1 MEFFIEKW
9 ITESGFVPLPFNG
22 EQQCRSIMRTSPRR
36 PLILKRRKLTLPQ
49 KDESSTSARDEK
61 RGRDERTPKQEHS
74 QEDEHNR
81 QPRDKRDCS
90 LQKFPAGIKI
100 IDHPTMPNTQVVAI
114 PTNADIQ
121 SIIEALTAKGKECGN
136 KGPNKFILI
145 SSGGT
150 SRSAGPAPSQHLPSE
165 KKASAAIKAAGGQE
179 RDKNV
184 TQTVGLAG
192 LRGLLVSM
200 QSYDQGKA
208 VDVVY
213 LDFSKA
219 FDIVSHSILLEKLAA
234 HGLDMCR
241 VHWVKNW
248 LDGWAQRVVVN
259 GVKSSWWLVTSGVP
273 QDSVL
278 GPILLNI
285 CVSDLDEGISSGETT
300 GSVLDNSLTNI
311 QWLGKMR
318 SDGLNPSS
326 VKQDTEKENQMPL
339 QERIKSE
346 EAAAIPAA
354 AASSSWQNSVSER
367 PPYSYMAMIQ
377 FAINS
382 TEKKRMTLKDI
393 YTWIEDHFPYFK
405 HIAKPGWKNSIRH
418 NLSLHDMFVRETS
431 ANGKISFWTIHPDA
445 NRCLTLDQVFKQQKS
460 RLPDPLKNIGSK
472 TEPQNSRRKMK
483 PLLPRVNSY
492 LVPIQFPL
500 SQPLVLQPS
509 MKVPLSMAQGASL
522 SSSETLQSNKRVR
535 IAPKLSLSTEESPSL
550 PTAAIKEESQCDE
563 GLFSPTR
570 SLEENSSQPGEEL
583 ASFPEDVCIKEEAHS
598 QMDDWLSPFASSI
611 TVKEEPGLFLPDSS
625 TKEKKQ
631 FTTLKSPPK
640 AVSDSLVIKR
650 RERQEMGRSRRKQHL
665 ALPCSEEPV
674 LVLPES
680 NSFDPFRLGADRPFP
695 VENQPLENISQ
706 LNCSQGEE
714 GAFKTPVKEMFTK
727 LPVSST
733 PSKVSATTTPSLEGL
748 DTWKSASLAKGSHEL
763 DFSPVK
769 TLQLPFTPLQDNQDL
784 LAFNC
789 TPLKNPLFDSPQEL
803 LNTESSDMVHA
814 SLISSPALVREPAK
828 QSSVE
833 LAASGFTE
841 NRSFMEGLILDT
853 MNDSLSKILLD
864 ISFPGLEDE
873 NLGTD
878 ISWSQLIP
886 ELK

>member
-1 MEFFIEKW
+1 
-9 ITESGFVPLPFNG
+9 
-22 EQQCRSIMRTSPRR
+22 MRTSPRR

-49 KDESSTSARDEK
+49 TDESSTSARDEN
-61 RGRDERTPKQEHS
+61 RGQDEKTPKQEHS
-74 QEDEHNR
+74 QEDQHNR
-81 QPRDKRDCS
+81 QPRDKRDS
-90 LQKFPAGIKI
+90 GLQKFPAGIKI

-136 KGPNKFILI
+136 NGPNKFILI

-165 KKASAAIKAAGGQE
+165 KKASAAVKAADGAE
-179 RDKNV
+179 REKNV
-184 TQTVGLAG
+184 TQTPGLAG
-192 LRGLLVSM
+192 GTALW
-200 QSYDQGKA
+200 
-208 VDVVY
+208 
-213 LDFSKA
+213 
-219 FDIVSHSILLEKLAA
+219 H
-234 HGLDMCR
+234 
-241 VHWVKNW
+241 
-248 LDGWAQRVVVN
+248 
-259 GVKSSWWLVTSGVP
+259 SGV
-273 QDSVL
+273 DSA
-278 GPILLNI
+278 GGQEQESN
-285 CVSDLDEGISSGETT
+285 SSGETMS
-300 GSVLDNSLTNI
+300 SVLDNSLTNI

-339 QERIKSE
+339 QERIKTEE
-346 EAAAIPAA
+346 EAAAAIPTA
-354 AASSSWQNSVSER
+354 AASSSWQDSVSER

-405 HIAKPGWKNSIRH
+405 HVAKPGWKNSIRH

-445 NRCLTLDQVFKQQKS
+445 NRCLTLDQVFKPLELGSPTSPECSESQQKN
-460 RLPDPLKNIGSK
+460 RLPDTLKNVGSK

-522 SSSETLQSNKRVR
+522 NSSETLQSNKRVR
-535 IAPKLSLSTEESPSL
+535 IAPKMSLSTEESPSL
-550 PTAAIKEESQCDE
+550 PTAAVKEEGQCDE
-563 GLFSPTR
+563 GLFSPAH
-570 SLEENSSQPGEEL
+570 SLKENSSQPGEEL
-583 ASFPEDVCIKEEAHS
+583 ASFPEGVCIKEEEGC
-598 QMDDWLSPFASSI
+598 QLDDWLSPFASTI
-611 TVKEEPGLFLPDSS
+611 TVKEEPGSFLPDSS

-631 FTTLKSPPK
+631 FTTLKSPPR

-650 RERQEMGRSRRKQHL
+650 RERREMGRSRRKQRL

-680 NSFDPFRLGADRPFP
+680 NSFDPFRLAADCPFP
-695 VENQPLENISQ
+695 LESQPLEQVSQ
-706 LNCSQGEE
+706 LSCSQGEE
-714 GAFKTPVKEMFTK
+714 GAFKTPVKEIFSK

-748 DTWKSASLAKGSHEL
+748 DLWKSASLAKGSHEL

-784 LAFNC
+784 LSFNS
-789 TPLKNPLFDSPQEL
+789 TPLKNPLFDSPREF
-803 LNTESSDMVHA
+803 LNTESSDLAHA
-814 SLISSPALVREPAK
+814 PLTSSPALVRESAK
-828 QSSVE
+828 QLSAE
-833 LAASGFTE
+833 LTASGFTE
-841 NRSFMEGLILDT
+841 NRSLMEGLILDT

>member
-1 MEFFIEKW
+1 
-9 ITESGFVPLPFNG
+9 
-22 EQQCRSIMRTSPRR
+22 MRTSPRR

-49 KDESSTSARDEK
+49 NDESSTAAREENRGQDEK
-61 RGRDERTPKQEHS
+61 APKQEHR
-74 QEDEHNR
+74 QEDQHNR
-81 QPRDKRDCS
+81 QSRDKRDCG

-136 KGPNKFILI
+136 NGPNKFILI

-165 KKASAAIKAAGGQE
+165 KKASAAIKAADSQE
-179 RDKNV
+179 REKNV
-184 TQTVGLAG
+184 AQTPGLAG
-192 LRGLLVSM
+192 NTALWHSGA
-200 QSYDQGKA
+200 DP
-208 VDVVY
+208 VVGQEQET
-213 LDFSKA
+213 K
-219 FDIVSHSILLEKLAA
+219 
-234 HGLDMCR
+234 
-241 VHWVKNW
+241 
-248 LDGWAQRVVVN
+248 
-259 GVKSSWWLVTSGVP
+259 
-273 QDSVL
+273 
-278 GPILLNI
+278 
-285 CVSDLDEGISSGETT
+285 SSGETMS
-300 GSVLDNSLTNI
+300 SVLDNSLTNI

-326 VKQDTEKENQMPL
+326 VKEDTEKENQVPL
-339 QERIKSE
+339 QERVKTEE
-346 EAAAIPAA
+346 EAAAAV
-354 AASSSWQNSVSER
+354 SSSWQDSVSER

-405 HIAKPGWKNSIRH
+405 HVAKPGWKNSIRH

-460 RLPDPLKNIGSK
+460 RLPDPLKSMGSK

-509 MKVPLSMAQGASL
+509 MKIPLSMAQGTSL
-522 SSSETLQSNKRVR
+522 NSSETLQSNKRVR
-535 IAPKLSLSTEESPSL
+535 IATKMSLSAEESPCLS
-550 PTAAIKEESQCDE
+550 TAPVKEEGQCDE
-563 GLFSPTR
+563 GFFPPTH
-570 SLEENSSQPGEEL
+570 SVQENSSQPGEEL
-583 ASFPEDVCIKEEAHS
+583 SSFPEGACIKEEESS
-598 QMDDWLSPFASSI
+598 QLDHWLSPFSSTV
-611 TVKEEPGLFLPDSS
+611 TVKEEPSLFLPDSS
-625 TKEKKQ
+625 PKERKQ
-631 FTTLKSPPK
+631 FTTLKSPSK
-640 AVSDSLVIKR
+640 AVPDSLVIKR
-650 RERQEMGRSRRKQHL
+650 RERREVGRSRRKQRL

-680 NSFDPFRLGADRPFP
+680 SSFDPFRLGADRPFP
-695 VENQPLENISQ
+695 QENQSLENLSQ
-706 LNCSQGEE
+706 LSCSRGEE
-714 GAFKTPVKEMFTK
+714 GAFKTPVKDIFSK
-727 LPVSST
+727 LPISST
-733 PSKVSATTTPSLEGL
+733 PSKVSATTTPSLEVL
-748 DTWKSASLAKGSHEL
+748 DPWKSASLAKGNHEL

-784 LAFNC
+784 LGFNS
-789 TPLKNPLFDSPQEL
+789 TPLKNPLFDSPREL
-803 LNTESSDMVHA
+803 LNTESSDMVPVP
-814 SLISSPALVREPAK
+814 LTSSPAFIRDTSR
-828 QSSVE
+828 QSSIE
-833 LAASGFTE
+833 LTASGFTE

>member
-1 MEFFIEKW
+1 
-9 ITESGFVPLPFNG
+9 
-22 EQQCRSIMRTSPRR
+22 MRTSPRR
-36 PLILKRRKLTLPQ
+36 PLILKRRKLTLSQ
-49 KDESSTSARDEK
+49 KDESSTSARDEN
-61 RGRDERTPKQEHS
+61 GIQDEKAPKQEHS
-74 QEDEHNR
+74 QEDQHNR
-81 QPRDKRDCS
+81 QPRDKRDCG

-136 KGPNKFILI
+136 NGPNKFILI

-150 SRSAGPAPSQHLPSE
+150 SRSTGPAPSQHLPSE
-165 KKASAAIKAAGGQE
+165 KKASAAIKAPDGQE
-179 RDKNV
+179 REKNV
-184 TQTVGLAG
+184 TQTPGLAG
-192 LRGLLVSM
+192 RTALW
-200 QSYDQGKA
+200 
-208 VDVVY
+208 
-213 LDFSKA
+213 
-219 FDIVSHSILLEKLAA
+219 H
-234 HGLDMCR
+234 
-241 VHWVKNW
+241 
-248 LDGWAQRVVVN
+248 
-259 GVKSSWWLVTSGVP
+259 SGV
-273 QDSVL
+273 DSATM
-278 GPILLNI
+278 
-285 CVSDLDEGISSGETT
+285 S
-300 GSVLDNSLTNI
+300 SVLDNSLTNI

-339 QERIKSE
+339 QERIKVKA
-346 EAAAIPAA
+346 AAAIPTV
-354 AASSSWQNSVSER
+354 AASSSWQDSVSER

-405 HIAKPGWKNSIRH
+405 HVAKPGWKNSIRH

-431 ANGKISFWTIHPDA
+431 ANGKVSFWTIHPDA
-445 NRCLTLDQVFKQQKS
+445 NRCLTLDQVFKPLDLGSPTSPECSESQQKS

-509 MKVPLSMAQGASL
+509 MKVPLPMAQGASL
-522 SSSETLQSNKRVR
+522 NSSETLQSNKRVR
-535 IAPKLSLSTEESPSL
+535 IAPKMSLSTEESPSL
-550 PTAAIKEESQCDE
+550 PTAAVKEEGQCDE
-563 GLFSPTR
+563 GLFSPTH
-570 SLEENSSQPGEEL
+570 SLKENSSQPGEEL
-583 ASFPEDVCIKEEAHS
+583 TSFPEGVCIKEEEGS
-598 QMDDWLSPFASSI
+598 QLDDWLSPFASTI

-625 TKEKKQ
+625 TKERKQ

-650 RERQEMGRSRRKQHL
+650 RERREMGRSRRKQHL
-665 ALPCSEEPV
+665 ALPCSEPV

-695 VENQPLENISQ
+695 VENQPLENVSQ
-706 LNCSQGEE
+706 LSCSQGEE
-714 GAFKTPVKEMFTK
+714 GAFKTPVKEMFSK

-748 DTWKSASLAKGSHEL
+748 DPWKSASLAKGSHEL

-769 TLQLPFTPLQDNQDL
+769 TLQLPFTPFQDNQDL
-784 LAFNC
+784 LGFNS
-789 TPLKNPLFDSPQEL
+789 TPLKNPLFDSPREL
-803 LNTESSDMVHA
+803 LNTESSDMIHA
-814 SLISSPALVREPAK
+814 PLTSSPAFIRECAK

-833 LAASGFTE
+833 LTASGFTE
-841 NRSFMEGLILDT
+841 NRSLMEGLILDT

>member
-1 MEFFIEKW
+1 
-9 ITESGFVPLPFNG
+9 
-22 EQQCRSIMRTSPRR
+22 MRTSPRR

-49 KDESSTSARDEK
+49 NDESSTSARDEN
-61 RGRDERTPKQEHS
+61 RGQDEKAPKQEHR
-74 QEDEHNR
+74 QEDQHNR
-81 QPRDKRDCS
+81 QPRDKRDS
-90 LQKFPAGIKI
+90 GLQKFPAGIKI

-136 KGPNKFILI
+136 NGPNKFILI

-150 SRSAGPAPSQHLPSE
+150 SRSAGPAPLQNLPSE
-165 KKASAAIKAAGGQE
+165 KKANAAIKAAVSQE
-179 RDKNV
+179 REKSV
-184 TQTVGLAG
+184 AQTPGLAG
-192 LRGLLVSM
+192 STALWHSGI
-200 QSYDQGKA
+200 DP
-208 VDVVY
+208 VVGQ
-213 LDFSKA
+213 
-219 FDIVSHSILLEKLAA
+219 EQET
-234 HGLDMCR
+234 
-241 VHWVKNW
+241 N
-248 LDGWAQRVVVN
+248 
-259 GVKSSWWLVTSGVP
+259 
-273 QDSVL
+273 
-278 GPILLNI
+278 
-285 CVSDLDEGISSGETT
+285 SSGETMS
-300 GSVLDNSLTNI
+300 SVLDNSLTNI

-318 SDGLNPSS
+318 SYGLNPSS
-326 VKQDTEKENQMPL
+326 VKEDTEKENQMPL
-339 QERIKSE
+339 QERVKTEE
-346 EAAAIPAA
+346 EAAAAAIPTAA
-354 AASSSWQNSVSER
+354 ESSSWQDSVSER

-405 HIAKPGWKNSIRH
+405 HVAKPGWKNSIRH

-460 RLPDPLKNIGSK
+460 RLPDPLKNVGSK

-522 SSSETLQSNKRVR
+522 NSTETLQSNKRVC
-535 IAPKLSLSTEESPSL
+535 IAPKMSLSAEESPSL
-550 PTAAIKEESQCDE
+550 PTAAVKEEGQCDE
-563 GLFSPTR
+563 GLFSP
-570 SLEENSSQPGEEL
+570 SHSIQENISQPGEEL
-583 ASFPEDVCIKEEAHS
+583 SSFPEGACVKEEEGS
-598 QMDDWLSPFASSI
+598 QLDPWLSPFASTV

-625 TKEKKQ
+625 TKERKQ
-631 FTTLKSPPK
+631 FTTLKSPSK

-650 RERQEMGRSRRKQHL
+650 RERREVGRSRRKQRL

-680 NSFDPFRLGADRPFP
+680 SSSDHPFP
-695 VENQPLENISQ
+695 QENQPLENISQ
-706 LNCSQGEE
+706 LSCSQGEE
-714 GAFKTPVKEMFTK
+714 GAFKTPVKDIFSK

-733 PSKVSATTTPSLEGL
+733 PSKVSATTTPSLEVL
-748 DTWKSASLAKGSHEL
+748 DPWKSASLAKGSHEL

-784 LAFNC
+784 LGFNS
-789 TPLKNPLFDSPQEL
+789 TPLKNPLFDSPREL
-803 LNTESSDMVHA
+803 LNIESSDMV
-814 SLISSPALVREPAK
+814 LVPLTSSPAFIRDTSK

-833 LAASGFTE
+833 LTASGFTE
-841 NRSFMEGLILDT
+841 NRSLMEGLILDT

>member
-1 MEFFIEKW
+1 
-9 ITESGFVPLPFNG
+9 
-22 EQQCRSIMRTSPRR
+22 MRTSPRR

-49 KDESSTSARDEK
+49 KDESSTSARDEN
-61 RGRDERTPKQEHS
+61 RGQDEKTPKQEHS
-74 QEDEHNR
+74 QEDQHNR
-81 QPRDKRDCS
+81 QPRDKRDCG

-136 KGPNKFILI
+136 NGPNKFILI
-145 SSGGT
+145 SGGGT
-150 SRSAGPAPSQHLPSE
+150 SRSAGPAPSQHLPPE
-165 KKASAAIKAAGGQE
+165 KKASAAVKAADGQE
-179 RDKNV
+179 REKNV
-184 TQTVGLAG
+184 TQTPGLAG
-192 LRGLLVSM
+192 RTVLW
-200 QSYDQGKA
+200 
-208 VDVVY
+208 
-213 LDFSKA
+213 
-219 FDIVSHSILLEKLAA
+219 HS
-234 HGLDMCR
+234 R
-241 VHWVKNW
+241 V
-248 LDGWAQRVVVN
+248 
-259 GVKSSWWLVTSGVP
+259 
-273 QDSVL
+273 DSVV
-278 GPILLNI
+278 GQEQESN
-285 CVSDLDEGISSGETT
+285 SSGETMS
-300 GSVLDNSLTNI
+300 SVLDNSLTNI

-339 QERIKSE
+339 QERIKVTA
-346 EAAAIPAA
+346 AAAIASA
-354 AASSSWQNSVSER
+354 AASSSWQDSVSER

-405 HIAKPGWKNSIRH
+405 HVAKPGWKNSIRH

-445 NRCLTLDQVFKQQKS
+445 NRCLTLDQVFKPLDLGSPTSPECSESQQKS
-460 RLPDPLKNIGSK
+460 RLPDTLKNMGSK

-522 SSSETLQSNKRVR
+522 NSSETLQSNKRVR
-535 IAPKLSLSTEESPSL
+535 IAPKMSLSTEESPSV
-550 PTAAIKEESQCDE
+550 PTAAVKEEGQCDE
-563 GLFSPTR
+563 GLFSPAH
-570 SLEENSSQPGEEL
+570 SLKENSSQPGEEL
-583 ASFPEDVCIKEEAHS
+583 ASFPEGVCIKEEEGS
-598 QMDDWLSPFASSI
+598 QLDDWLSPFASTI

-650 RERQEMGRSRRKQHL
+650 RERREMGRSRRKQRL

-680 NSFDPFRLGADRPFP
+680 SSFDPFRLEADRPFP
-695 VENQPLENISQ
+695 LESQPLENVSQ
-706 LNCSQGEE
+706 LSCSQGEE
-714 GAFKTPVKEMFTK
+714 GAFKTPVKEMFSK

-733 PSKVSATTTPSLEGL
+733 PSKISATTAPSLEGL
-748 DTWKSASLAKGSHEL
+748 DLWKSTSLARGSHEL

-769 TLQLPFTPLQDNQDL
+769 TLQLPFTPLQDNQDFL
-784 LAFNC
+784 GFNS
-789 TPLKNPLFDSPQEL
+789 TPLKNPLFDSPREL
-803 LNTESSDMVHA
+803 LNTESSDVVHA
-814 SLISSPALVREPAK
+814 PLTSSPALRESAK

-833 LAASGFTE
+833 LTASGFTE
-841 NRSFMEGLILDT
+841 NRSLMEGLILDT

-873 NLGTD
+873 NIGTD

>member
-1 MEFFIEKW
+1 
-9 ITESGFVPLPFNG
+9 
-22 EQQCRSIMRTSPRR
+22 MRTSPRR

-49 KDESSTSARDEK
+49 NDESSTSARDEN
-61 RGRDERTPKQEHS
+61 RGQDEKAPKQEHRR
-74 QEDEHNR
+74 EDQHDR
-81 QPRDKRDCS
+81 QPRDKRDCG

-136 KGPNKFILI
+136 NGPNKFILI

-150 SRSAGPAPSQHLPSE
+150 SRPAGSAPSQHLPSE
-165 KKASAAIKAAGGQE
+165 KKASAAIKAAVSQE
-179 RDKNV
+179 REKNV
-184 TQTVGLAG
+184 AQTSGLAG
-192 LRGLLVSM
+192 RTALWHSGIDPVVG
-200 QSYDQGKA
+200 QDQ
-208 VDVVY
+208 
-213 LDFSKA
+213 
-219 FDIVSHSILLEKLAA
+219 ET
-234 HGLDMCR
+234 
-241 VHWVKNW
+241 N
-248 LDGWAQRVVVN
+248 
-259 GVKSSWWLVTSGVP
+259 
-273 QDSVL
+273 
-278 GPILLNI
+278 
-285 CVSDLDEGISSGETT
+285 SSGETMS
-300 GSVLDNSLTNI
+300 SVLDNSLTNI

-339 QERIKSE
+339 QERVKVKE
-346 EAAAIPAA
+346 AAAAIPTAA
-354 AASSSWQNSVSER
+354 ESSSWQDSVSER

-405 HIAKPGWKNSIRH
+405 HVAKPGWKNSIRH

-445 NRCLTLDQVFKQQKS
+445 NRCLTLDQVFKPLDLGSPTSPEYSESQQKN
-460 RLPDPLKNIGSK
+460 RLPDPLKNMGSK

-522 SSSETLQSNKRVR
+522 NSSETLQSNKRVC
-535 IAPKLSLSTEESPSL
+535 IAPKMSLPAEESPSL
-550 PTAAIKEESQCDE
+550 PMAAVKEEGQCTE
-563 GLFSPTR
+563 GLFSPAH
-570 SLEENSSQPGEEL
+570 SVQENSSQPGEEL
-583 ASFPEDVCIKEEAHS
+583 SSFPEGACIKEEESS
-598 QMDDWLSPFASSI
+598 QLDPWLSPFASTV

-625 TKEKKQ
+625 TKERKQ
-631 FTTLKSPPK
+631 FTTLKSPSK

-650 RERQEMGRSRRKQHL
+650 RERREVGRSRRKQRL

-680 NSFDPFRLGADRPFP
+680 SSFDPFRLGADRPFP
-695 VENQPLENISQ
+695 QENQPLENLSQ
-706 LNCSQGEE
+706 LSCSQGEE
-714 GAFKTPVKEMFTK
+714 GAFKTPVKDIFSK

-733 PSKVSATTTPSLEGL
+733 PSKVSATTTPSLEVL
-748 DTWKSASLAKGSHEL
+748 DPWKSASLAKGSHEL

-784 LAFNC
+784 LGFNS

-803 LNTESSDMVHA
+803 LNTESGDMV
-814 SLISSPALVREPAK
+814 LVPLTSSPAFTRDTSK

-833 LAASGFTE
+833 LTASGFTE
-841 NRSFMEGLILDT
+841 NRSLMEGLILDT

>member
-1 MEFFIEKW
+1 
-9 ITESGFVPLPFNG
+9 
-22 EQQCRSIMRTSPRR
+22 MRTSPRR

-49 KDESSTSARDEK
+49 NDESSTSARGENRGQDEK
-61 RGRDERTPKQEHS
+61 APKQEHR
-74 QEDEHNR
+74 QEDQHSR
-81 QPRDKRDCS
+81 QPRDKRDCG

-136 KGPNKFILI
+136 NGPNKFILI

-150 SRSAGPAPSQHLPSE
+150 SRAAGPAPSQHLPPE
-165 KKASAAIKAAGGQE
+165 KKASAATKTAVSQEREKNVAQTPGPAGSTALWHSGVDPVVGQE
-179 RDKNV
+179 QE
-184 TQTVGLAG
+184 T
-192 LRGLLVSM
+192 
-200 QSYDQGKA
+200 
-208 VDVVY
+208 
-213 LDFSKA
+213 
-219 FDIVSHSILLEKLAA
+219 
-234 HGLDMCR
+234 
-241 VHWVKNW
+241 
-248 LDGWAQRVVVN
+248 N
-259 GVKSSWWLVTSGVP
+259 G
-273 QDSVL
+273 
-278 GPILLNI
+278 
-285 CVSDLDEGISSGETT
+285 SGETVS
-300 GSVLDNSLTNI
+300 SVLDNSLTNI

-326 VKQDTEKENQMPL
+326 VKEDTEKENQMPL
-339 QERIKSE
+339 QERVKVTA
-346 EAAAIPAA
+346 AAAIPTAA
-354 AASSSWQNSVSER
+354 ESSSWQDSVSER

-405 HIAKPGWKNSIRH
+405 HVAKPGWKNSIRH

-445 NRCLTLDQVFKQQKS
+445 NRCLTLDQVFKPLDLGSPTSPEYSESQQKS
-460 RLPDPLKNIGSK
+460 RLPDPLKNVGSK

-522 SSSETLQSNKRVR
+522 NSSETLQSNKRVC
-535 IAPKLSLSTEESPSL
+535 IAPKMSLSAEESPSL
-550 PTAAIKEESQCDE
+550 PTAAVKEEGQCDE
-563 GLFSPTR
+563 GLFSPTH
-570 SLEENSSQPGEEL
+570 SVQENSSQPGEEL
-583 ASFPEDVCIKEEAHS
+583 SSFPEGACIKEEEGS
-598 QMDDWLSPFASSI
+598 QLDPWLSPFASAV
-611 TVKEEPGLFLPDSS
+611 TVKEEPSLFLPDSS
-625 TKEKKQ
+625 TKERKQ
-631 FTTLKSPPK
+631 FTSLKSPPK

-650 RERQEMGRSRRKQHL
+650 RDRREVGRSRRKQRL

-680 NSFDPFRLGADRPFP
+680 SGFDPFRLGTDHPFP
-695 VENQPLENISQ
+695 QENQPLENISQ
-706 LNCSQGEE
+706 LSCSQGEE
-714 GAFKTPVKEMFTK
+714 GAFKTPVKDIFSK

-733 PSKVSATTTPSLEGL
+733 PSKVSATTTPSLEVL
-748 DTWKSASLAKGSHEL
+748 DPWKSASLAKGSHEL

-784 LAFNC
+784 LGFNT
-789 TPLKNPLFDSPQEL
+789 TPLKNPLFDSPREL
-803 LNTESSDMVHA
+803 LNTESSDMV
-814 SLISSPALVREPAK
+814 LVPLTSSPAFIRDTSK

-833 LAASGFTE
+833 LTASGFTE
-841 NRSFMEGLILDT
+841 NRSLMEGLILDT

>member
-1 MEFFIEKW
+1 
-9 ITESGFVPLPFNG
+9 
-22 EQQCRSIMRTSPRR
+22 MRTSPRR

-49 KDESSTSARDEK
+49 NDESSTSARDEN
-61 RGRDERTPKQEHS
+61 RGQDEKAPKQEHR
-74 QEDEHNR
+74 QEDQHNR
-81 QPRDKRDCS
+81 QPRDKRECG

-136 KGPNKFILI
+136 NGPNKFILI

-150 SRSAGPAPSQHLPSE
+150 SRSAGPAASQHLPSE
-165 KKASAAIKAAGGQE
+165 KKASAAIKAAVSQE
-179 RDKNV
+179 REKNV
-184 TQTVGLAG
+184 AQTSGLAG
-192 LRGLLVSM
+192 STALWHSR
-200 QSYDQGKA
+200 
-208 VDVVY
+208 VDPVVGQ
-213 LDFSKA
+213 
-219 FDIVSHSILLEKLAA
+219 EQET
-234 HGLDMCR
+234 
-241 VHWVKNW
+241 N
-248 LDGWAQRVVVN
+248 
-259 GVKSSWWLVTSGVP
+259 
-273 QDSVL
+273 
-278 GPILLNI
+278 
-285 CVSDLDEGISSGETT
+285 SSGETT
-300 GSVLDNSLTNI
+300 SSVLDNSLTNI

-326 VKQDTEKENQMPL
+326 VKEDTEKENQMPL
-339 QERIKSE
+339 RERVKTE
-346 EAAAIPAA
+346 EEDAAAIPTAA
-354 AASSSWQNSVSER
+354 ESSSWQDSVSER

-405 HIAKPGWKNSIRH
+405 HVAKPGWKNSIRH

-445 NRCLTLDQVFKQQKS
+445 NRCLTLDQVFKPLDLGSPTSPEYSESQQKN
-460 RLPDPLKNIGSK
+460 RLPDPLKNMGSK

-522 SSSETLQSNKRVR
+522 NSSETLQSNKRVC
-535 IAPKLSLSTEESPSL
+535 IAPKMSLSAEESPCL
-550 PTAAIKEESQCDE
+550 PPAAVKEEGQCDA
-563 GLFSPTR
+563 GLFSPTH
-570 SLEENSSQPGEEL
+570 SIQENSSQPGEEL
-583 ASFPEDVCIKEEAHS
+583 SPFPEGACVKEEEGS
-598 QMDDWLSPFASSI
+598 QLDPWLSPFASTV
-611 TVKEEPGLFLPDSS
+611 TVKEEPSFFLPDSS
-625 TKEKKQ
+625 TKERKQ
-631 FTTLKSPPK
+631 FTTLKSPSK
-640 AVSDSLVIKR
+640 VVSDSLVIKR
-650 RERQEMGRSRRKQHL
+650 RERREVGRSRRKQRL

-680 NSFDPFRLGADRPFP
+680 SGFDPFRLGADHPFP
-695 VENQPLENISQ
+695 QENQPLENISQ
-706 LNCSQGEE
+706 LSCSQGEE
-714 GAFKTPVKEMFTK
+714 GAFKTPIKDIFSK

-733 PSKVSATTTPSLEGL
+733 PSKVSATTAPSLEVL
-748 DTWKSASLAKGSHEL
+748 DPWKSASLAKGSHEL

-769 TLQLPFTPLQDNQDL
+769 TLQLPFTPLHDNQDL
-784 LAFNC
+784 LGFNS
-789 TPLKNPLFDSPQEL
+789 TPLKNPLFESPREL
-803 LNTESSDMVHA
+803 LNTESSDMV
-814 SLISSPALVREPAK
+814 LVPLTSSPAFIRDTPK

-833 LAASGFTE
+833 LTASGFTE
-841 NRSFMEGLILDT
+841 NRSLMEGLILDT

>member
-1 MEFFIEKW
+1 
-9 ITESGFVPLPFNG
+9 
-22 EQQCRSIMRTSPRR
+22 MRTSPRR

-49 KDESSTSARDEK
+49 KNASSTSARDEDS
-61 RGRDERTPKQEHS
+61 GQDEKTPKQEHN
-74 QEDEHNR
+74 QEKQHNS
-81 QPRDKRDCS
+81 QPRDKTDS
-90 LQKFPAGIKI
+90 GLQTFPAGIKI

-136 KGPNKFILI
+136 NGPNKFILI

-150 SRSAGPAPSQHLPSE
+150 SRSAGPTPSQHLPSE
-165 KKASAAIKAAGGQE
+165 KKHNAAAKTADGQE
-179 RDKNV
+179 REKNV
-184 TQTVGLAG
+184 TQTPGLAG
-192 LRGLLVSM
+192 
-200 QSYDQGKA
+200 GKM
-208 VDVVY
+208 
-213 LDFSKA
+213 LW
-219 FDIVSHSILLEKLAA
+219 HSGI
-234 HGLDMCR
+234 
-241 VHWVKNW
+241 
-248 LDGWAQRVVVN
+248 
-259 GVKSSWWLVTSGVP
+259 
-273 QDSVL
+273 DSVA
-278 GPILLNI
+278 GQEQESN
-285 CVSDLDEGISSGETT
+285 SSGETMS
-300 GSVLDNSLTNI
+300 SVLDNSLTNI

-318 SDGLNPSS
+318 SDGLSPCS

-339 QERIKSE
+339 QEAIKTE
-346 EAAAIPAA
+346 EDSAAAAIPTT
-354 AASSSWQNSVSER
+354 AASSSWQDSVSER

-405 HIAKPGWKNSIRH
+405 HVAKPGWKNSIRH

-445 NRCLTLDQVFKQQKS
+445 NRCLTLDQVFKPLDLGSPTSPEHFESQQK
-460 RLPDPLKNIGSK
+460 RDPPDTQKNMGSNSSSK
-472 TEPQNSRRKMK
+472 TEPQNARRKMK
-483 PLLPRVNSY
+483 PLLPRINSY

-522 SSSETLQSNKRVR
+522 SSSETFRSNKRVR
-535 IAPKLSLSTEESPSL
+535 IAPKMSLSAEESSSL
-550 PTAAIKEESQCDE
+550 PTATVKEESQCDE
-563 GLFSPTR
+563 GLFSSTH
-570 SLEENSSQPGEEL
+570 SLKESSSQPGEES
-583 ASFPEDVCIKEEAHS
+583 ASFAENVCIKEEESS
-598 QMDDWLSPFASSI
+598 QLDDWLTPFAS
-611 TVKEEPGLFLPDSS
+611 TLMVKEEPGLFLPVTS

-631 FTTLKSPPK
+631 FTILKSPPK
-640 AVSDSLVIKR
+640 GVSDTLVIKKRER
-650 RERQEMGRSRRKQHL
+650 REIGRSRRKQRL

-680 NSFDPFRLGADRPFP
+680 NGFDPFRLGAERPFLQ
-695 VENQPLENISQ
+695 EGQPLENVSQ

-714 GAFKTPVKEMFTK
+714 GPFKTPVKEMFSK

-733 PSKVSATTTPSLEGL
+733 PSKVSATTSPPLGGL
-748 DTWKSASLAKGSHEL
+748 DPWKSAPLAKGSHEL
-763 DFSPVK
+763 DFSPVR
-769 TLQLPFTPLQDNQDL
+769 TLQLPFTPLRENQDL
-784 LAFNC
+784 LSFNS
-789 TPLKNPLFDSPQEL
+789 TPLKNPLFESPREL
-803 LNTESSDMVHA
+803 LNTESSDMVHVP
-814 SLISSPALVREPAK
+814 LTSSPAFIHESTK

-833 LAASGFTE
+833 LPASGFTE
-841 NRSFMEGLILDT
+841 NRSLMEGLILDT

-864 ISFPGLEDE
+864 ISFPGHEDE

>member
-1 MEFFIEKW
+1 
-9 ITESGFVPLPFNG
+9 
-22 EQQCRSIMRTSPRR
+22 MRTSPRR

-49 KDESSTSARDEK
+49 KDESSTSARDEN
-61 RGRDERTPKQEHS
+61 RGQDEKTPKQGHS
-74 QEDEHNR
+74 QEDQHNR
-81 QPRDKRDCS
+81 QPRDKRDCG

-121 SIIEALTAKGKECGN
+121 SIIEALTAKGKECGDN
-136 KGPNKFILI
+136 GPNKFILI

-150 SRSAGPAPSQHLPSE
+150 SRSAGPAPSQHLPPE
-165 KKASAAIKAAGGQE
+165 KKASTAAKAADGQE
-179 RDKNV
+179 REKNV
-184 TQTVGLAG
+184 TQTPGLAG
-192 LRGLLVSM
+192 RTVLW
-200 QSYDQGKA
+200 
-208 VDVVY
+208 
-213 LDFSKA
+213 
-219 FDIVSHSILLEKLAA
+219 HSGI
-234 HGLDMCR
+234 
-241 VHWVKNW
+241 
-248 LDGWAQRVVVN
+248 
-259 GVKSSWWLVTSGVP
+259 
-273 QDSVL
+273 DSL
-278 GPILLNI
+278 TM
-285 CVSDLDEGISSGETT
+285 S
-300 GSVLDNSLTNI
+300 SVLDNSLTNI

-326 VKQDTEKENQMPL
+326 TKQDTEKENQMPL
-339 QERIKSE
+339 QERIKVT
-346 EAAAIPAA
+346 AA
-354 AASSSWQNSVSER
+354 AAVPTATVSSAWQDSVSER

-405 HIAKPGWKNSIRH
+405 HVAKPGWKNSIRH

-445 NRCLTLDQVFKQQKS
+445 NRCLTLDQVFKPLDLGSPTSPECSESQQKS
-460 RLPDPLKNIGSK
+460 RLPDTLKNMGSK

-522 SSSETLQSNKRVR
+522 NSSETLQSNKRVR
-535 IAPKLSLSTEESPSL
+535 IAPKMSLSTEESLSL
-550 PTAAIKEESQCDE
+550 PTAAVKEEDHCDQD
-563 GLFSPTR
+563 LFPPAH
-570 SLEENSSQPGEEL
+570 SLKENSSQPGEEL
-583 ASFPEDVCIKEEAHS
+583 ASFPEGACIKEEESS
-598 QMDDWLSPFASSI
+598 QLDDWLSPFASSI

-650 RERQEMGRSRRKQHL
+650 RERQEMGRSRRKQRL

-680 NSFDPFRLGADRPFP
+680 NSFDPFQLGADRPFSL
-695 VENQPLENISQ
+695 ESQPLENVSQ
-706 LNCSQGEE
+706 LSCSQGEE
-714 GAFKTPVKEMFTK
+714 GAFKTPVKEMFSK

-748 DTWKSASLAKGSHEL
+748 DLWKSASLARGSHEL

-769 TLQLPFTPLQDNQDL
+769 TLQLPFTPLRDNQDL
-784 LAFNC
+784 LAFNS
-789 TPLKNPLFDSPQEL
+789 TPLKNPLFDSPREL
-803 LNTESSDMVHA
+803 LNTESSDVAHA
-814 SLISSPALVREPAK
+814 PLASSPAFVRESAK
-828 QSSVE
+828 QSSE
-833 LAASGFTE
+833 LTASGFAE
-841 NRSFMEGLILDT
+841 NRSLMEGLILDT

-873 NLGTD
+873 NMGTD